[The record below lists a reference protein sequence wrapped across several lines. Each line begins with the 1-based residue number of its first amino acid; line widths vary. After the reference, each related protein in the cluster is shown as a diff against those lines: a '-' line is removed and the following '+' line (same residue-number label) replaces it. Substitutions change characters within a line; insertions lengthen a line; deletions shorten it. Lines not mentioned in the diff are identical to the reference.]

1 MSSKTSSLNSMKQP
15 RSLSIFFLTEMWER
29 YGFYA
34 VQGTLAFFLTK
45 KFGFSD
51 AITDAMI
58 GTFIAL
64 IYIAPILGGMIADRF
79 LGFKHTI
86 IFGGILLFLGYAA
99 LATTS
104 NFTLVTLFFG
114 CIAAGT
120 GLLKANVSSLLGKIY
135 EENDPRR
142 DSGFTIFYVGI
153 NTGTLISMGASGYI
167 VQYLGWHW
175 NFMLASMGMMISLG
189 AFITG
194 IRIFHITNH
203 QKLGFS
209 FPKTIFSYVM
219 VLAFIVAG
227 SLLLQIE
234 DVAVWVFSIAV
245 VLSFGAIIYAGRG
258 EHPRQKRRL
267 GAFCLLAFLH
277 CLFWAIYN
285 QMFISFNLFIDRAVN
300 PYILG
305 LHLPA
310 PVFMGFEAL
319 GVIIFGGVFS
329 HLWIRLSRTR
339 FNPSTLT
346 KFTLSFVFIALAL
359 IVLLLAL
366 VVTPS
371 ETRLSPFWI
380 LLFYLIVAFGELCIS
395 PIGLAMVTKIAT
407 PRLSGM
413 MMGIWF
419 FTIGIGG
426 KIAGYIATFAAVPSH
441 MSSLT
446 EIKGVYAGAFEKFFV
461 IAIVTFFL
469 GVLFIPAVRYLVS
482 GRLSGLST
490 SNQKIMDY

>member
-1 MSSKTSSLNSMKQP
+1 MKQP

-79 LGFKHTI
+79 LGFKQTI
-86 IFGGILLFLGYAA
+86 IFGGVLLLLGYAA

-104 NFTLVTLFFG
+104 NFTLVTLIFG

-153 NTGTLISMGASGYI
+153 NSGSLLAMGASGYI
-167 VQYLGWHW
+167 VEYLGWHW
-175 NFMLASMGMMISLG
+175 NFMFAAMGMIISLG
-189 AFITG
+189 AFMIG
-194 IRIFHITNH
+194 IRLFHLTNH
-203 QKLGFS
+203 QKIKFS
-209 FPKTIFSYVM
+209 FPKTIFSYGM
-219 VLAFIVAG
+219 VLAFILAS

-234 DVAVWVFSIAV
+234 DIAVWVFSLAV

-267 GAFCLLAFLH
+267 AAFCLLALLH

-310 PVFMGFEAL
+310 PVFMGFESL
-319 GVIIFGGVFS
+319 GVILFGGIFS

-346 KFTLSFVFIALAL
+346 KFTISFVFIGLAL
-359 IVLLLAL
+359 IVLLFAL
-366 VVTPS
+366 GVTPS

-426 KIAGYIATFAAVPSH
+426 KIAGYIATFAAIPSD
-441 MSSLT
+441 MTSLT
-446 EIKGVYAGAFEKFFV
+446 QIKALYSGAFEQFLV
-461 IAIVTFFL
+461 IAAVTFVL
-469 GVLFIPAVRYLVS
+469 GILFIPAIRYLIS
-482 GRLSGLST
+482 GRLSGLS
-490 SNQKIMDY
+490 SSSKEKIMDY